1 MDRMPDV
8 LCHHCKCFTWWRRK
22 MFEMNLANCL
32 DWSFSACW
40 PVRAVSR
47 LYVNTWLSIL
57 FDIYFGF
64 NLGTLTKF
72 ETLLNA
78 NNVTRIQVLQC
89 MSACAPFP
97 GFICRN
103 FAPAQFTTL
112 QLQCQDIVNISQIL
126 QISSYHDEWEYLILM
141 HNHLDV
147 CISLRKIIVFNFI
160 SYSTLGLH
168 LRSRIL

>member
-1 MDRMPDV
+1 MSPAWNGCKYLKIEIWKYKSGNMKYKHLSNMDRMPDV
-8 LCHHCKCFTWWRRK
+8 LCHHCKCIIWWRRK

-89 MSACAPFP
+89 MSACARFP

-112 QLQCQDIVNISQIL
+112 QLQCQDIVNISEIL
-126 QISSYHDEWEYLILM
+126 
-141 HNHLDV
+141 
-147 CISLRKIIVFNFI
+147 
-160 SYSTLGLH
+160 
-168 LRSRIL
+168 